1 MPCSMTEIEVDRTK
15 ENLELK
21 RIGDGIT
28 HALDML
34 RESIIAKS
42 EYPVFSSSVV
52 KWSEALARI
61 SLLRDFERSGPTTGT
76 LTDEKLFVAVNK
88 LFEEYNSIVL
98 HYGNG
103 KCASIMSLLK
113 KKQTEHRKEDL
124 KRLALHF
131 IETDNKEKVK
141 AVLEADPKKPL
152 KEQLGFDPDDY

>member
-1 MPCSMTEIEVDRTK
+1 MPCSMPEIEVDRTK
-15 ENLELK
+15 QNLELK
-21 RIGDGIT
+21 SIGDGLT
-28 HALDML
+28 HALDAL

-42 EYPVFSSSVV
+42 EYPHFSFSVV
-52 KWSEALARI
+52 VWSKTLDRI
-61 SLLRDFERSGPTTGT
+61 RYVRDIERSGPTTGT
-76 LTDEKLFVAVNK
+76 LIDEKLFVAVNR
-88 LFEEYNSIVL
+88 LFLEYNFIVS
-98 HYGNG
+98 HYEND